1 MHSKS
6 VELEE
11 PLLYWDYIWIWEGR
25 CDTVE
30 GQEATQP
37 LVSLIQGK
45 FYIDTCVD
53 EIHFKLK
60 MDKETFRNL
69 SF

>member
-1 MHSKS
+1 M
-6 VELEE
+6 
-11 PLLYWDYIWIWEGR
+11 
-25 CDTVE
+25 E